1 MSAGARDVLRVFE
14 DEHFTAG
21 QCETCA
27 VPGYLIVRLKGPA
40 TSLALLDP
48 AAAGRLGAMLARA
61 ARAIEEATSA
71 ERVYCLAFAE
81 IDPRLHFHLFP
92 RTRAVLEAYW
102 RATGSEG
109 EPVNGPKLFEW
120 ARTAIVPGRP
130 SPYGPLDVETV
141 CARLRNALRTR

>member
-1 MSAGARDVLRVFE
+1 MSVGARDERRVFE
-14 DEHFTAG
+14 DEHFTAD

-27 VPGYLIVRLKGPA
+27 VPGYLILRLKGPA
-40 TSLALLDP
+40 ASLAGLDP
-48 AAAGRLGAMLARA
+48 VSARRLGEMLARA
-61 ARAIEEATSA
+61 ARVIEEATSA

-109 EPVNGPKLFEW
+109 DPVNGPKLFEW
-120 ARTAIVPGRP
+120 ARTAIVPGKP
-130 SPYGPLDVETV
+130 IPAGIPDVAPV
-141 CARLRNALRTR
+141 CALLRRRLAR

>member
-1 MSAGARDVLRVFE
+1 VSVGVRDELRVFE
-14 DEHFTAG
+14 DEHFTAD

-27 VPGYLIVRLKGPA
+27 VPGYLILRLKGPA
-40 TSLALLDP
+40 TSLAGLDP
-48 AAAGRLGAMLARA
+48 AAAGRLGEMLARA
-61 ARAIEEATSA
+61 AQAIEEATSA

-81 IDPRLHFHLFP
+81 IDTRLHFHLFP

-109 EPVNGPKLFEW
+109 EPVNGPRLFEW

-130 SPYGPLDVETV
+130 VPAGLPDMDDV
-141 CARLRNALRTR
+141 CAALRRTLRR